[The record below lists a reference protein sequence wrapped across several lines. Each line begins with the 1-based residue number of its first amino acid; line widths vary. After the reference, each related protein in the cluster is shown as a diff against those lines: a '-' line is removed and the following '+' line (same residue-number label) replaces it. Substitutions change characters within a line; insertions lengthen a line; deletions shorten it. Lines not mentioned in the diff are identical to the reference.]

1 MARPIKWTK
10 EKKDKAID
18 IIYNGMYNGQSCRS
32 IIDGADRNILPSY
45 RVFLKW
51 IDEDKIL
58 SKHYTYMRE
67 VRAEKIFDE
76 ILTISDSQQNDIVD
90 KDGVKTVN
98 HNVINRN
105 RLQVDARKWIL
116 SKMNPKKYGDK
127 QEVDI
132 KANSVI
138 QYKNVSKQFPDKE

>member
-1 MARPIKWTK
+1 MAYTQK
-10 EKKDKAID
+10 EKDKIFNKVCERIAKGESLMKILDGEGTFSRTIWFELIKDKDKNNNYARACEIR
-18 IIYNGMYNGQSCRS
+18 Q
-32 IIDGADRNILPSY
+32 DR
-45 RVFLKW
+45 
-51 IDEDKIL
+51 
-58 SKHYTYMRE
+58 
-67 VRAEKIFDE
+67 IFND